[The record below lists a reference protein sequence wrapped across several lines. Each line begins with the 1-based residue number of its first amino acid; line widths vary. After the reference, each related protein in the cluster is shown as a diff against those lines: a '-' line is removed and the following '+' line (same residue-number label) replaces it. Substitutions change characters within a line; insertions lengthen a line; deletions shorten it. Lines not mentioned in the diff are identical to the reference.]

1 MRFLVLV
8 LLLSACTAESAS
20 VVEDQPGTV
29 TIIFDAHPSYRHNLH
44 EGIAQYVD
52 DHFIKRTLRPDQQG
66 DTLTV
71 ITARDMLGLTHTFPF
86 EEKEGGPTVYMQ
98 LHYAIQKGDTV
109 RFTYDGFKPHA
120 EVLNRDVLPYDLN
133 YDLASWEALY
143 EQNAPV
149 RAFMFS
155 FVFDPNWTVQERD
168 ENFRRH
174 MYQVHAQDLEEI
186 SREDVFLDSLFD
198 AGMLSEAAH
207 GYRKAINYFRVM
219 DRDLRRARVDQ
230 YVNQH
235 IESSEGEIA
244 NLEERGSVPEMS
256 YEELAALGVI
266 QFSLSDY
273 VVQRFQVPTVS
284 EAYDGSG
291 LRYPDYPIK
300 FDSTLEA
307 SWLPQKAKEVLLF
320 EDLKGILQEYPLEYR
335 FRYLSKFKEF
345 VTDTTLVNYIT
356 TQYSIEAGEEEEIIL
371 EDLEGNTNTFTE
383 VLADYAGKVVYIDWW
398 AGWCGPCIRIMP
410 EMQELE
416 QSLDKQDAVILY
428 ISIDEDTKSWA
439 TSIDSLLYG
448 SQQTNYRVAN
458 KYVSKQFESFN
469 IQFIPRYFLINQ
481 KGEIVEDYAPG
492 PGEERLNL
500 LLTQLLE

>member
-1 MRFLVLV
+1 MRILVV
-8 LLLSACTAESAS
+8 LLFLSACAAEPDAL
-20 VVEDQPGTV
+20 VEEQPGTV
-29 TIIFDAHPSYRHNLH
+29 TLIFEPQTAYRDNLQQ
-44 EGIAQYVD
+44 GIAQYID
-52 DHFIKRTLRPDQQG
+52 DHFIKRSLRPDRQG
-66 DTLTV
+66 DTLTISTSKDLLG
-71 ITARDMLGLTHTFPF
+71 ITHFFPF
-86 EEKEGGPTVYMQ
+86 QEEEGGPTVYMQ
-98 LHYAIQKGDTV
+98 LHYAIQKGDSV

-120 EVLNRDVLPYDLN
+120 EVLNRDERPYDLN

-155 FVFDPNWTVQERD
+155 FVFNADWTDEERD

-174 MYQVHAQDLEEI
+174 MDQVHAQDVEEI
-186 SREDVFLDSLFD
+186 AREDVLLDSLLD
-198 AGMLSEAAH
+198 AGLLSEPAY

-235 IESSEGEIA
+235 VASAEAGEA
-244 NLEERGSVPEMS
+244 QLQQDGSVPELS
-256 YEELAALGVI
+256 YDELAALGVI

-320 EDLKGILQEYPLEYR
+320 DDLRGILQEYPIEYR

-345 VTDTTLVNYIT
+345 VTDTALVNYIT

-371 EDLEGNTNTFTE
+371 EDLEGNTSTFAE
-383 VLADYAGKVVYIDWW
+383 VLAGHAGKVVYIDWW
-398 AGWCGPCIRIMP
+398 AGWCAPCIRIMP

-416 QSLDKQDAVILY
+416 QSLDKQEAVILY
-428 ISIDEDTKSWA
+428 ISIDEDTQSWA

-448 SQQTNYRVAN
+448 SRLTNYRVSN

-469 IQFIPRYFLINQ
+469 IQFIPRYFLIDQ
-481 KGEIVEDYAPG
+481 EGEIVEEYAPG
-492 PGEERLNL
+492 PGEERLN
-500 LLTQLLE
+500 QLLADLLE